1 MEEELLECVIDRLGL
16 CQVFAWEKAGQWLI
30 GNNVDVLRH
39 LIPER
44 GPDPLGVSSLL
55 TLGWPVDGRT
65 LIDGLRVLQGGCLHR
80 WTGSARTARA
90 LCTPEQLAPRKLQ
103 SAPPSTRT
111 VTAELKKTV
120 RAAAQCG
127 PVRCG
132 VTAGRDS
139 RVVLSLLNAA
149 GVTGSC
155 YTVGQEGHPDVEA
168 GRRLSSM
175 MGFDHHV
182 WNPELP
188 SDSDWPSLTGQFISQ
203 TNGLANIAAIADWV
217 DNQRENEPIAVKL
230 WGIGGE
236 IGRGAIG
243 IATALAC
250 NLPPVR
256 SSVAV
261 QRRVLTKNISVADGL
276 FSDECAALTR
286 DALHRF
292 VDVRR
297 EEGWR
302 TREVLEAAYA
312 FERVSHWGAAGVRR
326 ACATTD
332 VFSPF
337 VTTDFLQFAFAMRSG
352 ARYVEAPHR
361 MLLDELAPELRD
373 VAFNRPWRPQYP
385 ELAPVLIGMEA
396 VHGAASRRSATK
408 RSALASRRS
417 NAGPGMEISGRR
429 FDQFGHAWLESGI
442 THLRDEMLARPESPV
457 WDYLNRQ
464 RVEKLLHGDAD
475 TRSPF
480 LEPLCRVLTVFT
492 GACIPDPNIRNDL
505 RKHGAWN

>member
-1 MEEELLECVIDRLGL
+1 MV
-16 CQVFAWEKAGQWLI
+16 
-30 GNNVDVLRH
+30 
-39 LIPER
+39 
-44 GPDPLGVSSLL
+44 
-55 TLGWPVDGRT
+55 
-65 LIDGLRVLQGGCLHR
+65 
-80 WTGSARTARA
+80 
-90 LCTPEQLAPRKLQ
+90 
-103 SAPPSTRT
+103 
-111 VTAELKKTV
+111 
-120 RAAAQCG
+120 
-127 PVRCG
+127 
-132 VTAGRDS
+132 
-139 RVVLSLLNAA
+139 
-149 GVTGSC
+149 
-155 YTVGQEGHPDVEA
+155 
-168 GRRLSSM
+168 
-175 MGFDHHV
+175 GFDHHV

-203 TNGLANIAAIADWV
+203 TNGLGNIAAIADWV
-217 DNQRENEPIAVKL
+217 DNQREIEPIAVKL

-243 IATALAC
+243 IATAIAC
-250 NLPPVR
+250 NLPSVR
-256 SSVAV
+256 SSLAV

-276 FSDECAALTR
+276 FSNECAALTR

-352 ARYVEAPHR
+352 ARYIEAPHR

-373 VAFNRPWRPQYP
+373 VAFTRPWRPQYP
-385 ELAPVLIGMEA
+385 ELAPLLIGMEA
-396 VHGAASRRSATK
+396 VHGAAGRRSATK

-417 NAGPGMEISGRR
+417 NAGPGIEISGRW

-464 RVEKLLHGDAD
+464 KVEKLLNGDAD

-480 LEPLCRVLTVFT
+480 LEPLCRVLTVFWHLHS
-492 GACIPDPNIRNDL
+492 GPQYS
-505 RKHGAWN
+505 K